1 MKKII
6 NISVITAIAVSGVI
20 AGGDIKKVETEIVEI
35 EKIVEPAK
43 TTVDGNL
50 KAYSYTND
58 SVNFYDKES
67 SSTATAVTLNVS
79 HELMSGVTANFTALG
94 YTDLGDSAGLN
105 KMEGQSTGAF
115 FNVANLTANYA
126 NTTFVAG
133 RQTLDTPMV
142 GSFDWLLA
150 PSGFEAYTL
159 VNKSVDKLT
168 LVASFVDKLR
178 ANNSGEE
185 FVKLDGDN
193 FTFGASYND
202 AFSANIWYYNIDAG
216 NYTEI
221 YADAGYTYS
230 KIKVEGQVVST
241 NYADEGKDSTVYG
254 IKASGS
260 FSNINLSAA
269 YTSVNDRE
277 AGMVEI
283 DSLYTSS
290 WNTFA
295 SNIISDSYKIEAG
308 TEFAGISA
316 VASYADYDLANEVD
330 VILNYAFNNDFSM
343 DAIYTSTEY
352 DTTTN
357 DGAENALE
365 VIATYKF

>member
-1 MKKII
+1 MKII
-6 NISVITAIAVSGVI
+6 NISLITAIAVSSAI
-20 AGGDIKKVETEIVEI
+20 AGGDIEKVKTEVVEI
-35 EKIVEPAK
+35 EKVIEPAK

-58 SVNFYDKES
+58 SVDFYDKKS

-79 HELMSGVTANFTALG
+79 HEIMSGIKANFTALG
-94 YTDLGDSAGLN
+94 YTDLGDSAGLD

-126 NTTFVAG
+126 DTTFIAG
-133 RQTLDTPMV
+133 RQTLDTPMI

-159 VNKSVDKLT
+159 VNKSVNNLT

-185 FVKLDGDN
+185 FAKLDGDN
-193 FTFGASYND
+193 FTIGASYND
-202 AFSANIWYYNIDAG
+202 AFSANIWYYNVDAA
-216 NYTEI
+216 NYTEV
-221 YADAGYTYS
+221 YADAGYKYS
-230 KIKVEGQVVST
+230 NVKVEGQIVST
-241 NYADEGKDSTVYG
+241 NFDDDGEDSTVYG
-254 IKASGS
+254 VKVSGS
-260 FSNINLSAA
+260 LSNINLAA
-269 YTSVNDRE
+269 SYASVNDRE
-277 AGMVEI
+277 AGMVEV
-283 DSLYTSS
+283 DSIYTSS

-295 SNIISDSYKIEAG
+295 SQIVTDSFKVEAG

-316 VASYADYDLANEVD
+316 TASYADYDTANEVD
-330 VILNYAFNNDFSM
+330 IILNYGFNNDFSM

-352 DTTTN
+352 DTTTD

-365 VIATYKF
+365 LIATYKF

>member
-1 MKKII
+1 MKII
-6 NISVITAIAVSGVI
+6 NISLITAIAVSGII
-20 AGGDIKKVETEIVEI
+20 AGGDIEKVETEIVEI
-35 EKIVEPAK
+35 EKVVEPTK

-58 SVNFYDKES
+58 SVDFYDKES

-79 HELMSGVTANFTALG
+79 HEIISGVTANFTALG
-94 YTDLGDSAGLN
+94 YTDLGDETGLH

-126 NTTFVAG
+126 DTTFVAG
-133 RQTLDTPMV
+133 RQTLNTPMI

-159 VNKSVDKLT
+159 VNKSVNNLT

-193 FTFGASYND
+193 FTIGASYSD
-202 AFSANIWYYNIDAG
+202 YFSASVWYYNVDAG
-216 NYTEI
+216 NYKEV
-221 YADAGYTYS
+221 YADAAYQYS
-230 KIKVEGQVVST
+230 AIKVEGQVIST
-241 NYADEGKDSTVYG
+241 DYDDEGEDSTVYG

-260 FSNINLSAA
+260 FSNINLSASYA
-269 YTSVNDRE
+269 SVNDRE
-277 AGMVEI
+277 AGMVEVDGI
-283 DSLYTSS
+283 YTSS
-290 WNTFA
+290 WNIYA
-295 SNIISDSYKIEAG
+295 SQIITDSYKIEAG
-308 TEFAGISA
+308 TEFAGILA
-316 VASYADYDLANEVD
+316 TASYSDYDIANEVD
-330 VILNYAFNNDFSM
+330 VILNYSFNNDFSM

-352 DTTTN
+352 DTTSDN
-357 DGAENALE
+357 GAEDALE
-365 VIATYKF
+365 LIATYKF